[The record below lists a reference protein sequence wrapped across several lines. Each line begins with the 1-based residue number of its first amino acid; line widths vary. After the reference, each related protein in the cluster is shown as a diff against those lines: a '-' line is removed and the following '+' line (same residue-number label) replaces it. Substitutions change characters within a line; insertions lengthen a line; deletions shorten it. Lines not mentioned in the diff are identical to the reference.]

1 MQSRKK
7 SSATLFWVSTRD
19 HDEDWFVF
27 ARSSVSAC
35 RFHEDYEGYN
45 RDDAKA
51 RKVLGG
57 IVWKEGDELPRHAQ
71 IPDLRP
77 LGFNVLRVKP
87 YRVVRLGGK
96 TFKEGQLEALIED
109 AINKVRMK
117 EINKKKEA
125 VKTGEPAVN

>member
-1 MQSRKK
+1 MEEADELCRADKKEDIAFEAADLLYFALTKCVVSGIGIAEIEQS
-7 SSATLFWVSTRD
+7 L
-19 HDEDWFVF
+19 
-27 ARSSVSAC
+27 
-35 RFHEDYEGYN
+35 
-45 RDDAKA
+45 DAKA

-57 IVWKEGDELPRHAQ
+57 IVWKEGDELPRHVK

-77 LGFNVLRVKP
+77 LGFKVLRVKP

-109 AINKVRMK
+109 AIDKVRMK